1 MSLSYGQGQYRTGCL
16 SRRSPSEI
24 WLLENTAGRSDP
36 FGTRLIYRQR
46 QMVQAACGKPVL
58 IALLLRSIDDLGKAI
73 SRTLLKHEIAIAG
86 QVQKDE
92 GAADSAPMRGS

>member
-1 MSLSYGQGQYRTGCL
+1 MSLSYGQSQYRTGCL
-16 SRRSPSEI
+16 NRRSPFEI

-36 FGTRLIYRQR
+36 FGTRLIDRRR
-46 QMVQAACGKPVL
+46 QMVQAACGKP
-58 IALLLRSIDDLGKAI
+58 IIFTLLLRSGDNPGKAI

>member
-16 SRRSPSEI
+16 SRGSPFEI
-24 WLLENTAGRSDP
+24 WLLKNTAGRSDP
-36 FGTRLIYRQR
+36 VGTRLIYRQR

-58 IALLLRSIDDLGKAI
+58 VALLLRSTDDLGKAI